1 MAPGRVIHR
10 RYRPLVGLRVPSNY
24 TPVSPTVVLK
34 KSVLSSLDSRPFT
47 RQGDIRR
54 VARLSPIII
63 PIGRRQT
70 TPPAGYAKQGGS
82 FSQRSFGPVLRGA
95 FFSPRRGIRQTSPA
109 PAGVSSGSM
118 PRASML
124 ALRGAIF
131 TPTRRIQRPSYTA
144 ISNGTFFASR
154 GVSTYSSPATDAVQS
169 GSHRRG
175 GKSLL
180 HRAREYDKNRD
191 RLKGRTLALLLM
203 AATHPF

>member
-1 MAPGRVIHR
+1 MAPSRVIFK
-10 RYRPLVGLRVPSNY
+10 RYRPLVGLRVPSDY
-24 TPVSPTVVLK
+24 TAVSPTVVLK

-54 VARLSPIII
+54 VVRLSPIII

-70 TPPAGYAKQGGS
+70 TPPVGYAKQGGS
-82 FSQRSFGPVLRGA
+82 FSQRSFGPV
-95 FFSPRRGIRQTSPA
+95 
-109 PAGVSSGSM
+109 
-118 PRASML
+118 
-124 ALRGAIF
+124 LRGAIF

-154 GVSTYSSPATDAVQS
+154 GVSTYSSATHSSSATGAAQS

-180 HRAREYDKNRD
+180 HRAREYDKTRD
-191 RLKGRTLALLLM
+191 SLKRRTLALLLM